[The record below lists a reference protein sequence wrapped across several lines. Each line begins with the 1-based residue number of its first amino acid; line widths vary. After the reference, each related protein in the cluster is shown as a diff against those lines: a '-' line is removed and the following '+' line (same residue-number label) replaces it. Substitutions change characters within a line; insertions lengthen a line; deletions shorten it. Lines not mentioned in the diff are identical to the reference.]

1 MANTPTDSAEV
12 KLGADTSPATNA
24 FQGAASK
31 LKSSFGDINS
41 TLDRFNSKNRDVTRE
56 AIKNNADLS
65 RSFVEL
71 KGSMTG
77 GYNAIAGVVERVR
90 GVVGLLAGALAGGL
104 IGKESVHAMIE
115 LRDAVRG
122 LQISFGM
129 TADKATEYAV
139 RLKLAGVS
147 TEEYIGMAFR
157 VGRVLKT
164 QSEEFDRL
172 GVVTKDV
179 HGDLLPMDEILQN
192 IFKRMQDFKAGT
204 DQTEFALS
212 TVGRSAKDFASD
224 MLAMNAVTERA
235 KQMQHEL
242 GIEMGPE
249 RQAEIG
255 RYKVEMRAFGVVIEE
270 IGVRIGETLL
280 PGLQRLAEW
289 FVSVGPAAIEIA
301 VGAVKVFVSVI
312 EVLKDS
318 VNIAFQTFR
327 IFAQGL
333 WNVAGIIYT
342 VGERLTALDF
352 RGAAEAA
359 RVGWNKLVND
369 AKAAVD
375 DIIDYNQKATD
386 RINALWAKVGTG
398 YGMHDRGA
406 GTDGMLPIRSGNER
420 FRPAPKA
427 AAVGDDGRLA
437 AWRDELTKMKE
448 AEGYFHEF
456 SKQQEAEFWEAKLGL
471 VRGKGKEDVRLRQE
485 LNRLIYENRKAAAN
499 EELATD
505 LSRMQR
511 MIDEAKNNK
520 DQQIAIAVA
529 RTALIKA
536 TFGEESK
543 EYERVLDEE
552 LKLRQEWVKKEAEIM
567 KLRTKMEEARAE
579 HGVELQRLAIDQQ
592 LALQQISAQQGFAMQ
607 AQLESQL
614 YALKVKALN
623 DELALLDQGTKEY
636 VQVQAEIE
644 RAEQEHQIKLTQ
656 IANQAV
662 LEREQFALQ
671 AADAT
676 RSAMSTF
683 LSDIATR
690 TKTLSQ
696 AFKDM
701 VNNINNELVKLASQ
715 KLIKDLFGPGTKG
728 GDILG
733 KIFGPIFGGGDD
745 KSGAAALTTAGTT
758 LNTSGTVLTQAG
770 TMLNA
775 AAGALQSAA
784 AAMSAGG
791 LGGGG
796 GGGGL
801 GTLFGPGA
809 IDVGDNFA
817 GGIPFFAE
825 GTPYVPRDT
834 LAFIHKG
841 EAVVP
846 AAMNKPGRAAS
857 SGMTVHNHFLV
868 QGAMDER
875 SQGQIAAAAA
885 RGVGMAQRRHT

>member
-1 MANTPTDSAEV
+1 
-12 KLGADTSPATNA
+12 
-24 FQGAASK
+24 
-31 LKSSFGDINS
+31 
-41 TLDRFNSKNRDVTRE
+41 
-56 AIKNNADLS
+56 
-65 RSFVEL
+65 
-71 KGSMTG
+71 
-77 GYNAIAGVVERVR
+77 VVERVR
-90 GVVGLLAGALAGGL
+90 GVVGTLAGVLAGGL

-122 LQISFGM
+122 LQITFGFS
-129 TADKATEYAV
+129 AEKATEFST
-139 RLKLAGVS
+139 RLKLAGVA
-147 TEEYIGMAFR
+147 TDEYIGMAFK

-172 GVVTKDV
+172 GVVTKDAQ
-179 HGDLLPMDEILQN
+179 GNLLPMEDILQN
-192 IFKRMQDFKAGT
+192 IFKRMQDFKVGT

-224 MLAMNAVTERA
+224 MLALNSVTERA
-235 KQMQHEL
+235 KQLQQEL

-255 RYKVEMRAFGVVIEE
+255 RYKVEMRAFRIVLEE
-270 IGVRIGETLL
+270 IGVRIGEALL
-280 PGLQRLAEW
+280 PGLQNLAAW
-289 FVSVGPAAIEIA
+289 FVSVGPSAISVA
-301 VGAVKVFVSVI
+301 VDAVKVFI
-312 EVLKDS
+312 TALEILKDAA
-318 VNIAFQTFR
+318 NIAFQVIR
-327 IFAQGL
+327 LFAQGL

-342 VGERLTALDF
+342 VGERLAALDF
-352 RGAAEAA
+352 KGAAEAA

-369 AKAAVD
+369 AKSAVN
-375 DIIDYNQKATD
+375 DIVDYNQRATD
-386 RINALWAKVGTG
+386 RINLLWANLGG

-406 GTDGMLPIRSGNER
+406 GQDNALPLRSGNER

-427 AAVGDDGRLA
+427 TGADDGRLA
-437 AWRDELTKMKE
+437 AWRDELTQMKE

-456 SKQQEAEFWEAKLGL
+456 SKQQEAAFWEAKLAL
-471 VRGKGKEDVRLRQE
+471 VRGKGKEDVRLRQD
-485 LNRLIYENRKAAAN
+485 LNHLIYESRKAAAN

-505 LSRMQR
+505 LARMQR

-520 DQQIAIAVA
+520 EQQIAIAVA

-552 LKLRQEWVKKEAEIM
+552 LKLRQEWVRKEAEIM
-567 KLRTKMEEARAE
+567 KLRTKMEESRAE
-579 HGVELQRLAIDQQ
+579 HAIELDRLSADPAAGAAAD
-592 LALQQISAQQGFAMQ
+592 LRAGALRDRGA
-607 AQLESQL
+607 LEQQL
-614 YALKVKALN
+614 YALRVTALKTSSAQL
-623 DELALLDQGTKEY
+623 EAGTKEY
-636 VQVQAEIE
+636 VAVEAEIE

-656 IANQAV
+656 IANAAV
-662 LEREQFALQ
+662 LERQQYALQ

-676 RSAMSTF
+676 RNAMSTF

-690 TKTLSQ
+690 TKTVSQ

-701 VNNINNELVKLASQ
+701 FANLNSELVKLASQ
-715 KLIKDLFGPGTKG
+715 KLIKDWFGPGTQG
-728 GDILG
+728 GNILG

-758 LNTSGTVLTQAG
+758 LNTSGTILTQAG

-784 AAMSAGG
+784 ATMSAGG
-791 LGGGG
+791 IGGGS
-796 GGGGL
+796 GGGL
-801 GTLFGPGA
+801 GSLFGPGA

-817 GGIPFFAE
+817 GGIPFFAD

-846 AAMNKPGRAAS
+846 AAMNKPGKSAS
-857 SGMTVHNHFLV
+857 SGMVVHNHFLV
-868 QGAMDER
+868 QGAIDER
-875 SQGQIAAAAA
+875 SQGQLAAAAA
-885 RGVGMAQRRHT
+885 RGIGMAQRRHT